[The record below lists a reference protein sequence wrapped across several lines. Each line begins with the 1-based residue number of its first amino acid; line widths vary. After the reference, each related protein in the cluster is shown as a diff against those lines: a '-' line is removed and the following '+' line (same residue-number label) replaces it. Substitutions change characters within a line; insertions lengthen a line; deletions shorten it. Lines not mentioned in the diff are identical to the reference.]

1 MVQKFPMR
9 GIIVLA
15 RCDFVLFFTPFQL
28 VASFSFAMGMRRD
41 PLSILLGS
49 SLGSPLGHCAG
60 VAGMTAR
67 SSGSYDDCQLW
78 GRGPT

>member
-9 GIIVLA
+9 SIIVLA

-28 VASFSFAMGMRRD
+28 VASFPFAMGMRRD

-49 SLGSPLGHCAG
+49 SLGSSLGSPLGLCAG
-60 VAGMTAR
+60 VAGMTA
-67 SSGSYDDCQLW
+67 
-78 GRGPT
+78 